1 DYKSEYPE
9 LAEQF
14 EQANSN
20 KLPEGWEENL
30 PTYGEDTGDV
40 ATRSVSGEV
49 INTIAEVVPNF
60 WGGSADLSGS
70 NKTMI
75 DSAEDFSSENY
86 AGRNIWYG
94 VREHAMA
101 SALNG
106 ILLHGGT
113 KSFVSTFFVFSDYL
127 RPAVRLAA
135 LSKIP
140 AIYVLTHDSVAVG
153 E

>member
-1 DYKSEYPE
+1 EDFFVPEEVYDRFNENIVENGQKLEADWNQLLEDYKKEYPE
-9 LAEQF
+9 LAERF
-14 EQANSN
+14 EQAL
-20 KLPEGWEENL
+20 KDELPRDWQENL

-86 AGRNIWYG
+86 AG
-94 VREHAMA
+94 
-101 SALNG
+101 
-106 ILLHGGT
+106 
-113 KSFVSTFFVFSDYL
+113 
-127 RPAVRLAA
+127 
-135 LSKIP
+135 
-140 AIYVLTHDSVAVG
+140 
-153 E
+153 